1 VDLWDHKIAKD
12 MGQLAEIFA
21 EVVDETV
28 ILADNGIVRDAK
40 GNVVREWRD
49 TGLPALLDFSL
60 PAGAA
65 NAFVLEFGGQVFRQ
79 PLP

>member
-1 VDLWDHKIAKD
+1 

-28 ILADNGIVRDAK
+28 IVADHGVVRDAK
-40 GNVVREWRD
+40 GRTIRDFRD
-49 TGLPALLDFSL
+49 TGLPALLEFTLPTDASNAFSL
-60 PAGAA
+60 E
-65 NAFVLEFGGQVFRQ
+65 VGGRIIRQ